1 MGASIVNQSNDII
14 PVVIKAGIDSTVKLD
29 NRELVFVVGIK
40 KAEPPQKLR
49 PMISNIHPLLGQR
62 QLLGRVAARGTA
74 GIDTTAF
81 S

>member
-29 NRELVFVVGIK
+29 NRELVFLAHDRCREVHHLDSASCLAGSLPVG
-40 KAEPPQKLR
+40 R
-49 PMISNIHPLLGQR
+49 LG
-62 QLLGRVAARGTA
+62 LT
-74 GIDTTAF
+74 TTAF